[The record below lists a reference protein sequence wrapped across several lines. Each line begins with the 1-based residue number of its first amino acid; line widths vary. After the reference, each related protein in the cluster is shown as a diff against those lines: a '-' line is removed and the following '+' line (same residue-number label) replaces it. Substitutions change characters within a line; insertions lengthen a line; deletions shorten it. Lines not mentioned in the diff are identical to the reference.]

1 MKTIQTNKV
10 FKHLQQSKK
19 KIIIEQG
26 GTRSGKTYNI
36 LLWIIFDYAT
46 RHKKKIITI
55 CRKSLPT
62 VRATVGR
69 DFFSI
74 LMENGLYSEESH
86 NKTQSE
92 YNLFGN
98 LVEFISLDVA
108 QKVRGRKRDLLFVN
122 EANELSWEDFQQLL
136 FRTQHKIII
145 DYNPSDEFHWIYDK
159 VIPRD
164 DADFYQT
171 TYLDNPFLEKNLIE
185 EIERLKDTDLNY
197 WNIYGLGERGVSQS
211 LVFPSI
217 NIIDRIPKDV
227 QLLTYGLDFGYA
239 VDPTAMVKIYK
250 KEDSLYFEELIYE
263 LGLTND
269 QIARRFERLGIE
281 KGQSI
286 YADSSEPKSIAE
298 IHRFG
303 WNIKPATKGKDS
315 INIGIDILRRHKL
328 YVTKQS
334 TNLVKEFRSYK
345 YETNR
350 DGQVL
355 SKIVDLN
362 NHGIDAMR
370 YGCIMKLSR
379 PNFGKYHIS

>member
-1 MKTIQTNKV
+1 MIQIQTNKV
-10 FKHLQQSKK
+10 FKHLQQSNK

-46 RHKKKIITI
+46 KNSKKIITI

-145 DYNPSDEFHWIYDK
+145 DYNPSDEFHWIYDR

-164 DADFYQT
+164 DADFFQT

-211 LVFPSI
+211 LVFPTV
-217 NIIDRIPKDV
+217 NVIDRIPEDV

-239 VDPTAMVKIYK
+239 VDPTAMVEIYK
-250 KEDSLYFEELIYE
+250 KDDNLYFKELIYE

-269 QIARRFERLGIE
+269 QIAKRFEMLGIE
-281 KGQSI
+281 KGSSI
-286 YADSSEPKSIAE
+286 FADSSEPKSIAE

-303 WNIKPATKGKDS
+303 WNIKGATKGKDS

-350 DGQVL
+350 DGQIL
-355 SKIVDLN
+355 SKIVDMN

>member
-36 LLWIIFDYAT
+36 LLWIIFDYAVKN
-46 RHKKKIITI
+46 KKKIITI

-74 LMENGLYSEESH
+74 LIENGLYSEESH

-92 YNLFGN
+92 YTLFGN

-136 FRTQHKIII
+136 FRTENKIIM

-164 DADFYQT
+164 DADFFQT
-171 TYLDNPFLEKNLIE
+171 TYLDNPFLDQNLIN

-217 NIIDRIPKDV
+217 NIIDRIPEDV

-250 KEDSLYFEELIYE
+250 KDDSLYFEELIYE

-269 QIARRFERLGIE
+269 QIARRFEKLGIE

-286 YADSSEPKSIAE
+286 FADSSEPKSIAE

-350 DGQVL
+350 DGQIL